1 MHHLLSST
9 VFPSCIYILFAGL
22 RVPACGMKW
31 REAVIFSLPMED
43 ICVHITV
50 QHVIAP
56 VNVIQKPIQR
66 MSLQY
71 SKVKEIKAVSL

>member
-1 MHHLLSST
+1 
-9 VFPSCIYILFAGL
+9 
-22 RVPACGMKW
+22 
-31 REAVIFSLPMED
+31 MED